1 MDRIP
6 PDYIELDLADDDA
19 QAPTLVESN
28 LWLDEKTARID
39 FDRETLSAEAKLVVG
54 YLTMEEH
61 GMFAE
66 LSVEE
71 QQRIADTLKR

>member
-1 MDRIP
+1 MDRMP
-6 PDYIELDLADDDA
+6 PNSFELDLNDDDA
-19 QAPTLVESN
+19 QETTVVESD
-28 LWLDEKTARID
+28 LWIDEKTARID